1 MATDIGNVQIYLGQW
16 WNFGQNFDK
25 RKNSILLTK
34 VFKILKKF
42 LASSLP
48 KQTLLFRDAIKKKK
62 QDISWHCAKFI
73 WYLPT
78 LPNCDKIYYDI
89 FVIFEVPTHLYAI
102 VTWDKKNLV

>member
-48 KQTLLFRDAIKKKK
+48 KQTLLF
-62 QDISWHCAKFI
+62 ISQFVDLSFCMFYYHYFAQ
-73 WYLPT
+73 YL
-78 LPNCDKIYYDI
+78 
-89 FVIFEVPTHLYAI
+89 
-102 VTWDKKNLV
+102 